1 MVPVSPVH
9 MDADADADGNA
20 GSAGTSMGAAEG
32 LQTAWTS
39 FDFWRDRVANVI
51 LSSYEAQQII

>member
-1 MVPVSPVH
+1 MVPVSSG
-9 MDADADADGNA
+9 DANADADGNA

-51 LSSYEAQQII
+51 LSTHKV